1 MKLMLYTTYV
11 PAKTCPYF
19 FHGASFKHL
28 DSIQC
33 RQALNVTVL
42 LIYFH
47 KRESKRVL
55 SFSLHHN
62 HQCWQYFRL

>member
-1 MKLMLYTTYV
+1 MLYTTRV

-19 FHGASFKHL
+19 FHGASFKQL

-33 RQALNVTVL
+33 RQALNVRL
-42 LIYFH
+42 LLNYFH

-55 SFSLHHN
+55 
-62 HQCWQYFRL
+62 